1 MEPDK
6 TKETEGESLDAPA
19 AENSEPQMTEGDS
32 LDPKDQPSGD
42 PESSTETTDLAQA
55 TEQKSDKKGKQGGPK
70 KSVLSRVNIYF
81 LLFLLI
87 IVIAVMVFFISYQT
101 SKKDSSTNDISSQTL
116 TTDTINQLKGNDV
129 KIGDPK
135 QVLNIQSNAVF
146 SGKILVQGGVDI
158 AGTLK
163 VGGTTSLSSLT
174 VSGTTTLQ
182 EAQIGKLAA
191 SGDASV
197 QGQLTVQK
205 TINVTGGGSFGGPI
219 TAPQITINAL
229 TISGD
234 LQLNRH
240 IDAGGVTPG
249 HSNGTALGAG
259 GTASNSGTDT
269 AGTVAINTGSGPPAG
284 CFVTINFAQKFNATP
299 HVVITPSSSDAG
311 DLSYY
316 VNRTTGGFSI
326 CANNPVGGK
335 AYSFDY
341 VVID

>member
-1 MEPDK
+1 MEDDK
-6 TKETEGESLDAPA
+6 SKQSEGDSLEGAAANSAEPA
-19 AENSEPQMTEGDS
+19 MTEGDS
-32 LDPKDQPSGD
+32 LDPQEQPADAAGT
-42 PESSTETTDLAQA
+42 PEAGTEAIQTVEKKPAGKA
-55 TEQKSDKKGKQGGPK
+55 PKGPRKS
-70 KSVLSRVNIYF
+70 LFSRLNIYF
-81 LLFLLI
+81 LLFLLVI
-87 IVIAVMVFFISYQT
+87 IIALMVFFIAFQQ
-101 SKKDSSTNDISSQTL
+101 SKKDTTNTDISSQTL
-116 TTDTINQLKGNDV
+116 TADTINQLKGNDV

-146 SGKILVQGGVDI
+146 SGRILVQGGTDI

-163 VGGTTSLSSLT
+163 VGGTTSLNSLT

-191 SGDASV
+191 SGDVSV

-205 TINVTGGGSFGGPI
+205 TLNVSGGGSFGGPI
-219 TAPQITINAL
+219 TAPQITINSL

-234 LQLNRH
+234 LQLGRH

-269 AGTVAINTGSGPPAG
+269 AGTVAINTGSGPVAG
-284 CFVTINFAQKFNATP
+284 CFVTINFAQHFNATP
-299 HVVITPSSSDAG
+299 HVVISPSSSDAG

-316 VNRTTGGFSI
+316 VNRSASSFSI
-326 CANNPVGGK
+326 CANNPVAGK

-341 VVID
+341 IVID

>member
-1 MEPDK
+1 MEPDN
-6 TKETEGESLDAPA
+6 TKETEGASLEGSV
-19 AENSEPQMTEGDS
+19 AENPEAAMTEGDS
-32 LDPKDQPSGD
+32 LDPKDQPAAESGTGSQS
-42 PESSTETTDLAQA
+42 PDLAQIA
-55 TEQKSDKKGKQGGPK
+55 EDTSKPKDKKPRGKR
-70 KSVLSRVNIYF
+70 SFFSRINIYF
-81 LLFLLI
+81 LLFILVI
-87 IVIAVMVFFISYQT
+87 IIALMVFFISFQT
-101 SKKDSSTNDISSQTL
+101 SKKDSSTNSINTQTL
-116 TTDTINQLKGNDV
+116 STDTINQLKGNDV

-146 SGKILVQGGVDI
+146 SGKILVQGNTDI

-163 VGGTTSLSSLT
+163 VGGATSLNSLT

-182 EAQIGKLAA
+182 EAQLGKLAI

-205 TINVTGGGSFGGPI
+205 TINVTGGASFGGPV

-249 HSNGTALGAG
+249 HSNGTALGSG
-259 GTASNSGTDT
+259 GTTSNSGTDT

-284 CFVTINFAQKFNATP
+284 CFVTLEYDCA
-299 HVVITPSSSDAG
+299 VITRNTSNTQIAFISISD
-311 DLSYY
+311 
-316 VNRTTGGFSI
+316 
-326 CANNPVGGK
+326 CAV
-335 AYSFDY
+335 
-341 VVID
+341 